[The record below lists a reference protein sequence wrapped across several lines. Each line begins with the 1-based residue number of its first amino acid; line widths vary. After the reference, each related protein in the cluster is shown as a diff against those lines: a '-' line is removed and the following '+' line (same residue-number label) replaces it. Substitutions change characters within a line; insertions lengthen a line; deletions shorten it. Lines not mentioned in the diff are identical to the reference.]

1 MKKIGLVGPGTQVL
15 SPPLR
20 QGGYEVEE
28 LSAVDVVPEDLRTF
42 DLFVVAPFREDGLPL
57 YDRFRELLG
66 SRRVAVILLVEQQL
80 GDLPESFIAG
90 INDVLFAGS
99 PVGAILGSIE
109 RQTSAPPRRESSSL
123 ARVRLSGAAGAV
135 WLGCAVNVSK
145 TGLLLEVQKE
155 LSVGDA
161 LEIEFFLGDD
171 PDPVAASGAVKRAVF
186 DPERLRRSYGVAFTR
201 IEPADQKRIA
211 QYCEESR
218 T

>member
-1 MKKIGLVGPGTQVL
+1 VKKIGLVGPGTQIL

-20 QGGYEVEE
+20 QGGYDVEE
-28 LSAVDVVPEDLRTF
+28 LSAVDVVPEDLRSF

-66 SRRVAVILLVEQQL
+66 SRRVAVILLIEEQH
-80 GDLPESFIAG
+80 GDLPESFLAG

-99 PVGAILGSIE
+99 PIAAILQSVE
-109 RQTSAPPRRESSSL
+109 RQTTAPPRRESSSL
-123 ARVRLSGAAGAV
+123 ARVRLAAGSAAV
-135 WLGCAVNVSK
+135 WLGCAVNVSR

-161 LEIEFFLGDD
+161 VEIEFFLGDD
-171 PDPVAASGAVKRAVF
+171 PEPVSASAAVRRGVF

-201 IEPADQKRIA
+201 IQPKDLDRIA
-211 QYCEESR
+211 KFCEE
-218 T
+218 